1 MLYCLMVSEIILCVH
16 CGSDRLRRDGLAY
29 NGKQKYFCN
38 ACKRGSRQNP
48 KARGY
53 SQDFQAQALAAYHER
68 ASLRG
73 VCRIFGISRQ
83 TLITW
88 LKKSR
93 EPAILE
99 DDAGESQTLR
109 RA

>member
-1 MLYCLMVSEIILCVH
+1 MVSQTILCVH
-16 CGSDRLRRDGLAY
+16 CGSDRLRRNGLAA

-38 ACKRGSRQNP
+38 ACKKGCRQDP
-48 KARGY
+48 APRGY
-53 SQDFQAQALAAYHER
+53 SQAFQAQTLAAYHER

-73 VCRIFGISRQ
+73 VYRIFKISRQ

-93 EPAILE
+93 AVAPAQE
-99 DDAGESQTLR
+99 DAGKSQ
-109 RA
+109 AA

>member
-1 MLYCLMVSEIILCVH
+1 MVSEIILCVH

-38 ACKRGSRQNP
+38 DCKRASRQNP
-48 KARGY
+48 KPRGY
-53 SQDFQAQALAAYHER
+53 SQDFQTQVLAAYHER

-83 TLITW
+83 TLVTW

-93 EPAILE
+93 ASACLE
-99 DDAGESQTLR
+99 ENAGKSQK
-109 RA
+109 A

>member
-1 MLYCLMVSEIILCVH
+1 MVSETILCIH
-16 CGSDRLRRDGLAY
+16 CGSDRLRLDGKAP

-38 ACKRGSRQNP
+38 ACQRSSRQNP

-53 SQDFQAQALAAYHER
+53 SQDFQAQVLAAYHER

-93 EPAILE
+93 QLAALE
-99 DDAGESQTLR
+99 EDACQSQTLG

>member
-1 MLYCLMVSEIILCVH
+1 MIYCVIVSETILCLH
-16 CGSDRLRRDGLAY
+16 CGSDRLRLDGKAP

-38 ACKRGSRQNP
+38 TCKRGSRQNP
-48 KARGY
+48 KSRGY
-53 SQDFQAQALAAYHER
+53 SQDFQAQVLAAYHER

-93 EPAILE
+93 EPATLE
-99 DDAGESQTLR
+99 EDVGKGQALGRT
-109 RA
+109 

>member
-1 MLYCLMVSEIILCVH
+1 MVSQTILCLH

-38 ACKRGSRQNP
+38 ACKKGSRQDP
-48 KARGY
+48 APRGY
-53 SQDFQAQALAAYHER
+53 SRDFQARTLAAYHER

-88 LKKSR
+88 LKKSHDTAQTQ
-93 EPAILE
+93 E
-99 DDAGESQTLR
+99 DAGKS
-109 RA
+109 

>member
-1 MLYCLMVSEIILCVH
+1 MVSEIILCAH
-16 CGSDRLRRDGLAY
+16 CGSDRLRRDGLTY

-53 SQDFQAQALAAYHER
+53 SQDFQAQVLASYHER

-73 VCRIFGISRQ
+73 VCRIFKISRQ

-93 EPAILE
+93 EAAALAE
-99 DDAGESQTLR
+99 DAGKSQEV
-109 RA
+109 